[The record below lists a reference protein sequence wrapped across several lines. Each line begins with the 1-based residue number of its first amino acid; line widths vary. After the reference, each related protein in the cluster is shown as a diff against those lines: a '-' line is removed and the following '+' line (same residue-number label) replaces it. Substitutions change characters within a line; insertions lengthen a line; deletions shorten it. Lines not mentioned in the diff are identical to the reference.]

1 MATAQLFKAL
11 GDPVRLRM
19 IERLSDGSV
28 QTINSLIQNTNLS
41 RQGARKQMQVLAS
54 AGLIELKPDGRE
66 VHVSLN
72 MAELEKGKVFIEK
85 LEAQW
90 DKRLQKLKMLSEKS
104 V

>member
-19 IERLSDGSV
+19 IESLSDGSV
-28 QTINSLIQNTNLS
+28 QTIGSLIQNTNLT

-54 AGLIELKPDGRE
+54 AGLIELKPTGRE
-66 VHVSLN
+66 VQVSLN
-72 MAELEKGKVFIEK
+72 MRELEKGKIFIAK

-90 DKRLQKLKMLSEKS
+90 DKRLMKLKEISEEK
-104 V
+104 